1 MTKKNCLT
9 CFEKVPR
16 NYQRLFYNN
25 FINRLYIADS
35 IFKKEIVLYEI
46 IYYFFLSVSKTKIL
60 NEMRTFLCRLS
71 INDCNKLI
79 IYLSTYFT
87 TNKKVYIMFSLCVS
101 LELSKLTL
109 VTTSLS
115 TLSSNFSKGKN
126 FYLVGGSVYYCLVTS
141 DSSYHH
147 ATGLNN

>member
-1 MTKKNCLT
+1 MLVVWDPPPKHGAEHSSHQLKQCCLSTNQIIIAEKNT
-9 CFEKVPR
+9 SP
-16 NYQRLFYNN
+16 
-25 FINRLYIADS
+25 LYP
-35 IFKKEIVLYEI
+35 
-46 IYYFFLSVSKTKIL
+46 YFGWL

-101 LELSKLTL
+101 LELSKLTV